1 MSLDVVRLAAVLSP
15 LRRTL
20 RAAAAAREQLPDI
33 PDAQVEIIRAL
44 PAGTTAAPGELAASL
59 GLGRSTIS
67 NLLAQ
72 MERRGLISRET
83 RSDDRRRVDVAASRD
98 ALGYFARFDEAS
110 GAIMTEA
117 AEMLSGDDLEAL
129 ERALPALE
137 RLRDVL
143 VELRRDDQAAEML
156 VEQERRAG

>member
-1 MSLDVVRLAAVLSP
+1 MTLDVGRLTAVISP

-20 RAAAAAREQLPDI
+20 LAAAAAREQLPDI

-59 GLGRSTIS
+59 GLTRPTVS

-72 MERRGLISRET
+72 MESRGLIT
-83 RSDDRRRVDVAASRD
+83 RTRRAEDRRRVDVAASD
-98 ALGYFARFDEAS
+98 EALGYFTRFDHAS
-110 GAIMTEA
+110 GAIVAEA
-117 AEMLSGDDLEAL
+117 AESLTAADLAAL
-129 ERALPALE
+129 QHALPALE

-143 VELRRDDQAAEML
+143 AELRLRDAQD
-156 VEQERRAG
+156 VSHERSA